1 MVIQFNLR
9 AFYSVRTWPWMML
22 FYKLRPL
29 LRSAQ
34 VEKELASL
42 HEDFNK
48 LKEAHDRFVS
58 RIEQNYSLNLL
69 LCPTAACCL
78 ICPPGLWFGCIRSEV
93 KRRDAEE
100 RQVVLVQEK
109 NDLALQLQAV
119 CSNEIFNPNNMSCML
134 TKRKQ
139 GNSWG
144 SSFNFPLNIGYPP
157 AFPPQLIL
165 KKQLVPAA
173 ELKRSVRMMQSWLPS
188 QLGGIFKLNDKQ
200 RTTLKAFAFNCVG
213 KTSVKHHTSSHTAN
227 I

>member
-58 RIEQNYSLNLL
+58 HIKQNYSLNLL

-119 CSNEIFNPNNMSCML
+119 CSNEIFNPDNMSCML
-134 TKRKQ
+134 KK
-139 GNSWG
+139 GNKETAEGAAST
-144 SSFNFPLNIGYPP
+144 SPSTLVTPP
-157 AFPPQLIL
+157 ARRLIL

-173 ELKRSVRMMQSWLPS
+173 ELKRSVRMMQS
-188 QLGGIFKLNDKQ
+188 
-200 RTTLKAFAFNCVG
+200 
-213 KTSVKHHTSSHTAN
+213 
-227 I
+227 